1 MLQLPNVQEEIRR
14 SVIRIFALLVGVI
27 IFGTLAYH
35 FIEGWPLFDC
45 LYMTVITITTTG
57 YREVGSMNVYG
68 KILSMFLMFFGV
80 GIFMYSI
87 NVLVPVLIERRIKR
101 WDRMIEKMKDHYIVC
116 GFGLMGREIAKEL
129 GRDKVVIIDSDINKV
144 EAARMRGYLAVHGDA
159 TDEAILEK
167 AGVRRA
173 RVIVGC
179 MTDVCNAFALL
190 AAKDLNPKIYTIAVL
205 RNPDAE
211 RKLRRVGV
219 DLILSPYKD
228 VAKKVFAI
236 LMRPATVEFIET
248 IMGRKGDSFL
258 LEKIVL
264 EKGELI
270 GKTLKELD
278 LRRRFGCMVVAI
290 ARDGSLLLPDP
301 NLRLEK
307 GDVLFVIGKEE
318 DLRKLDEVI

>member
-1 MLQLPNVQEEIRR
+1 MQEDLKRD
-14 SVIRIFALLVGVI
+14 VVRILLILVGII

-35 FIEGWPLFDC
+35 FLEGWDLFDC
-45 LYMTVITITTTG
+45 LYMTVLTITTTG
-57 YREVGSMNVYG
+57 YREIGPMGIYG

-87 NVLVPVLIERRIKR
+87 NVLVPVLVERRIKR
-101 WDRMIEKMKDHYIVC
+101 WEKMIEKIRDHYIVC
-116 GFGLMGREIAKEL
+116 GFGLMGREVAKEL
-129 GRDKVVIIDSDINKV
+129 GKERVVIIDNDINKV
-144 EAARMRGYLAVHGDA
+144 EAARMRGYLVVHGDA

-173 RVIVGC
+173 KVIVGC
-179 MTDVCNAFALL
+179 MTDICNAFALL
-190 AAKDLNPKIYTIAVL
+190 AAKDLNPNIYTIAVL

-228 VAKKVFAI
+228 VAKKVFAV

-248 IMGRKGDSFL
+248 IMGGKGEGTFL

-270 GKTLKELD
+270 GKTLKEID
-278 LRRRFGCMVVAI
+278 FRRRFGCMVVAI
-290 ARDGSLLLPDP
+290 ARNSNLLLPDP
-301 NLRLEK
+301 NLRLEM
-307 GDVLFVIGKEE
+307 GDVLFVIGREE

>member
-1 MLQLPNVQEEIRR
+1 VQEDLKRD
-14 SVIRIFALLVGVI
+14 VVRILLLLFGII

-35 FIEGWPLFDC
+35 FLEGWDLFDC
-45 LYMTVITITTTG
+45 LYMTVLTITTTG
-57 YREVGSMNVYG
+57 YREIGPMGIYG

-87 NVLVPVLIERRIKR
+87 NVLVPVLVERRIKR
-101 WDRMIEKMKDHYIVC
+101 WEKMIEKIRDHYIVC
-116 GFGLMGREIAKEL
+116 GFGLMGREVAKEL
-129 GRDKVVIIDSDINKV
+129 GKDKVVIIDSDINKV

-173 RVIVGC
+173 KVIVGC

-190 AAKDLNPKIYTIAVL
+190 AAKDLNPGIYTIAVL

-228 VAKKVFAI
+228 VAKKVFAV

-248 IMGRKGDSFL
+248 IMGGKGEGTFL

-270 GKTLKELD
+270 GKTLKEID
-278 LRRRFGCMVVAI
+278 FRRRFGCMVVAI
-290 ARDGSLLLPDP
+290 ARNSNLLLPDP

-307 GDVLFVIGKEE
+307 GDVLFVIGREE

>member
-1 MLQLPNVQEEIRR
+1 VQEDLKRD
-14 SVIRIFALLVGVI
+14 VVRILLILVGII

-35 FIEGWPLFDC
+35 FLEGWDLFDC
-45 LYMTVITITTTG
+45 LYMTVLTITTTG
-57 YREVGSMNVYG
+57 YREIGPMGIYG

-87 NVLVPVLIERRIKR
+87 NVLVPVLVERRIKR
-101 WDRMIEKMKDHYIVC
+101 WEKMIEKIRDHYIVC
-116 GFGLMGREIAKEL
+116 GFGLMGREVAKEL
-129 GRDKVVIIDSDINKV
+129 GKERVVIIDNDINKV
-144 EAARMRGYLAVHGDA
+144 EAARMRGYLVVHGDA

-173 RVIVGC
+173 KVIVGC
-179 MTDVCNAFALL
+179 MTDICNAFALL
-190 AAKDLNPKIYTIAVL
+190 AAKDLNPNIYTIAVL

-228 VAKKVFAI
+228 VAKKVFAV

-248 IMGRKGDSFL
+248 IMGGKGEGTFL

-270 GKTLKELD
+270 GKTLKEID
-278 LRRRFGCMVVAI
+278 FRRRFGCMVVAI
-290 ARDGSLLLPDP
+290 ARNSNLLLPDP
-301 NLRLEK
+301 NLRLEM
-307 GDVLFVIGKEE
+307 GDVLFVIGREE

>member
-1 MLQLPNVQEEIRR
+1 MHSEDIRYD
-14 SVIRIFALLVGVI
+14 ILRILVLLIGII
-27 IFGTLAYH
+27 IFGTFAYH
-35 FIEGWPLFDC
+35 FLEGWPLFDC

-57 YREVGSMNVYG
+57 YREVGKMGVYG

-87 NVLVPVLIERRIKR
+87 NVLVPALVERRIRR
-101 WDRMIEKMKDHYIVC
+101 WEKMLEKIKDHYIIC

-129 GRDKVVIIDSDINKV
+129 GRDRVVIIDRDINKV
-144 EAARMRGYLAVHGDA
+144 ESARMKGYIAIHGDA
-159 TDEAILEK
+159 TDEDILEK

-173 RVIVGC
+173 KVIVGC

-190 AAKDLNPKIYTIAVL
+190 AAKDLNPNIYTIAVL

-228 VAKKVFAI
+228 VARKVFAM

-264 EKGELI
+264 ERGELI

-278 LRRRFGCMVVAI
+278 LRRKFGCMVVAI
-290 ARDGSLLLPDP
+290 ARNGNLILPDP
-301 NLRLEK
+301 NIRLEK
-307 GDVLFVIGKEE
+307 GDVLFVIGKEK
-318 DLRKLDEVI
+318 DLRKLDKLI

>member
-1 MLQLPNVQEEIRR
+1 MQEDLKRD
-14 SVIRIFALLVGVI
+14 VVRILLILVGII

-35 FIEGWPLFDC
+35 FLEGWDLFDC
-45 LYMTVITITTTG
+45 LYMTVLTITTTG
-57 YREVGSMNVYG
+57 YREIGPMGIYG

-87 NVLVPVLIERRIKR
+87 NVLVPVLVERRIKR
-101 WDRMIEKMKDHYIVC
+101 WEKMIEKIRDHYIVC
-116 GFGLMGREIAKEL
+116 GFGLMGREVAKEL
-129 GRDKVVIIDSDINKV
+129 GKERVVIIDNDINKV
-144 EAARMRGYLAVHGDA
+144 EAARMRGYLVVHGDA

-173 RVIVGC
+173 KVIVGC
-179 MTDVCNAFALL
+179 MTDICNAFALL
-190 AAKDLNPKIYTIAVL
+190 AAKDLNPNIYTIAVL

-228 VAKKVFAI
+228 VAKKVFAV

-248 IMGRKGDSFL
+248 IMGGKGEGTFL

-270 GKTLKELD
+270 GKTLKEID
-278 LRRRFGCMVVAI
+278 FRRRFGCMVVAI
-290 ARDGSLLLPDP
+290 ARNGNLLLPDP
-301 NLRLEK
+301 NLRLEM
-307 GDVLFVIGKEE
+307 GDVLFVIGREE

>member
-1 MLQLPNVQEEIRR
+1 MHGEDIRFN
-14 SVIRIFALLVGVI
+14 ILRIIALLIGII
-27 IFGTLAYH
+27 IFGTFAYH
-35 FIEGWPLFDC
+35 ALEGWPLFDC

-57 YREVGSMNVYG
+57 YKEVGKMGVYG

-80 GIFMYSI
+80 GIFMYGI
-87 NVLVPVLIERRIKR
+87 NVLVPVLVERRIRR
-101 WDRMIEKMKDHYIVC
+101 WEKMLEKLKDHYIIC

-129 GRDKVVIIDSDINKV
+129 GKDKVVIIDRDINKV
-144 EAARMRGYLAVHGDA
+144 ESARMRGYIAIHGDA
-159 TDEAILEK
+159 TDEEILEK

-173 RVIVGC
+173 KVIVGC

-190 AAKDLNPKIYTIAVL
+190 AAKDLNPNIYTIAVL

-228 VAKKVFAI
+228 VAKKVFAM

-248 IMGRKGDSFL
+248 IMGGRGDSFL
-258 LEKIVL
+258 LEKVVL

-270 GKTLKELD
+270 GKTLRELD

-290 ARDGSLLLPDP
+290 ARNGTLILPDP
-301 NLRLEK
+301 NIRLEK
-307 GDVLFVIGKEE
+307 GDILFVIGKEE
-318 DLRKLDEVI
+318 NLRKLDELI

>member
-1 MLQLPNVQEEIRR
+1 MNQKEIRS
-14 SVIRIFALLVGVI
+14 SVLRILALLVGTI
-27 IFGTLAYH
+27 LFGTLAYH
-35 FIEGWPLFDC
+35 FLEGWDFFDS
-45 LYMTVITITTTG
+45 LYMTVLTITTTG
-57 YREVGSMNVYG
+57 YREIGPMGIYG

-80 GIFMYSI
+80 GIFMYTM
-87 NVLVPVLIERRIKR
+87 NVFIPILVERRIQR
-101 WDRMIEKMKDHYIVC
+101 WEKMAEKMEEHYIVC
-116 GFGLMGREIAKEL
+116 GFGLMGREVAREL
-129 GRDKVVIIDSDINKV
+129 GRGKVVVVDKDINKV
-144 EAARMRGYLAVHGDA
+144 NSAREWGYVAIHGDA

-173 RVIVGC
+173 RVIIGC

-190 AAKDLNPKIYTIAVL
+190 AAKDLNPNIYTIAVL

-228 VAKKVFAI
+228 VARKVFAV

-248 IMGRKGDSFL
+248 IMGGKGGSFL
-258 LEKIVL
+258 LEKIAL

-270 GKTLKELD
+270 GRTLREID
-278 LRRRFGCMVVAI
+278 FRRRFGCMVVAI
-290 ARDGSLLLPDP
+290 ARNGNLLLPDP

-307 GDVLFVIGKEE
+307 GDVLFVIGREK
-318 DLRKLDEVI
+318 DLKKLDEVI

>member
-1 MLQLPNVQEEIRR
+1 MNSEDIRFN
-14 SVIRIFALLVGVI
+14 ILRIIALLVGTI
-27 IFGTLAYH
+27 IFGTFAYH
-35 FIEGWPLFDC
+35 FLEGWPLFDC

-57 YREVGSMNVYG
+57 YREVGKMGVYG

-87 NVLVPVLIERRIKR
+87 NVLVPALVERRIRR
-101 WDRMIEKMKDHYIVC
+101 WEKMLEKIKDHYIIC

-129 GRDKVVIIDSDINKV
+129 GRDRVVIIDRDINKV
-144 EAARMRGYLAVHGDA
+144 ESAKMKGYIAIHGDA
-159 TDEAILEK
+159 TDEDILEK

-173 RVIVGC
+173 KVIVGC

-190 AAKDLNPKIYTIAVL
+190 AAKDLNPNIYTIAVL
-205 RNPDAE
+205 RNPEAE
-211 RKLRRVGV
+211 KKLRRVGV

-228 VAKKVFAI
+228 VARKVFAM

-264 EKGELI
+264 ERGELI

-278 LRRRFGCMVVAI
+278 LRRKFGCMVVAI
-290 ARDGSLLLPDP
+290 ARNGNLILPDP
-301 NLRLEK
+301 NIRLEK
-307 GDVLFVIGKEE
+307 GDVLFVIGKEK
-318 DLRKLDEVI
+318 DLRKLDKLI

>member
-1 MLQLPNVQEEIRR
+1 MQEDIRLD
-14 SVIRIFALLVGVI
+14 ILRILALLIGI
-27 IFGTLAYH
+27 IVFGTLAYH

-45 LYMTVITITTTG
+45 LYMTVLTITTTG
-57 YREVGSMNVYG
+57 YREVGRMGVYG

-87 NVLVPVLIERRIKR
+87 NVFVPVLVERRIKR
-101 WDRMIEKMKDHYIVC
+101 WEKMAEKLKDHYIIC
-116 GFGLMGREIAKEL
+116 GFGLMGREVAKEL
-129 GRDKVVIIDSDINKV
+129 GKDRVVIIDSDINKV
-144 EAARMRGYLAVHGDA
+144 EAARMRGYVAIHGDA

-167 AGVRRA
+167 AGVKRA
-173 RVIVGC
+173 KVIVGC

-190 AAKDLNPKIYTIAVL
+190 AAKDLNPNIYTIAVL

-219 DLILSPYKD
+219 DLILSPYRD
-228 VAKKVFAI
+228 VAKKVFAL

-248 IMGRKGDSFL
+248 IMGRRGDSFL
-258 LEKIVL
+258 LEKVVL

-290 ARDGSLLLPDP
+290 ARNGNLILPDP
-301 NLRLEK
+301 NIRLER
-307 GDVLFVIGKEE
+307 GDVLFVIGREE
-318 DLRKLDEVI
+318 DLRKLDELI